1 MRVGILGCGHVSR
14 QYFEG
19 VTRYAGHEVVACAD
33 VDAAAAALAAERHG
47 VERAL
52 RPDELLSDPAVE
64 LVVNLTP
71 PAQHFAETRRALQAG
86 KHVYSE
92 KPLALSPDEGRELV
106 SLADR
111 LGLALGCAPDTFLG
125 PAIQTA
131 RRALDD
137 GSIGAVV
144 AGVAFVSEH
153 GYEHFHPNVESFYRP
168 GGGPLL
174 DVGPYY
180 ATALVNCLGP
190 VRSAVAA
197 AKTHFPERVIGVG
210 PRTGERLSVE
220 VPTHVT
226 GALEFESGAL
236 VTLLASWDI
245 WSTHLPFIE
254 LYGET
259 GSLSLPNPDL
269 FAGPV
274 MLRSAGPEELE
285 QPPPDPGA
293 LPWEELPPVSAAGTC
308 RGAGL
313 ADLAAAREEGREPR
327 ASGRLALH
335 VLGVLEAVERAARCG
350 ERVFVGDTCERPAAI
365 TSAERGLPAG
375 FPTD

>member
-1 MRVGILGCGHVSR
+1 VRVGILGCGHVSH

-19 VTRYAGHEVVACAD
+19 VPCYAGNEVVACAD
-33 VDAAAAALAAERHG
+33 VDAEAAARAAERHG

-52 RPDELLSDPAVE
+52 APGELLADPEVE

-71 PAQHFAETRRALQAG
+71 PGHHFAETRRALQAG

-92 KPLALSPDEGRELV
+92 KPLALTSEEGRELV
-106 SLADR
+106 SLAEE

-137 GSIGAVV
+137 GSVGPVA

-153 GYEHFHPNVESFYRP
+153 GYEHFHPNVQSFYRP

-174 DVGPYY
+174 DLGPYY
-180 ATALVNCLGP
+180 VTALVNCLGP

-197 AKTHFPERVIGVG
+197 HKSHFPERTIGVG
-210 PRTGERLSVE
+210 PRKGERIPVE

-226 GALEFESGAL
+226 GVLEFESGAL
-236 VTLLASWDI
+236 VTLIASWDI

-274 MLRSAGPEELE
+274 SLRRAGPEELE
-285 QPPPDPGA
+285 QPPPEPG
-293 LPWEELPPVSAAGTC
+293 ELQWDEVPPVFPEGAR
-308 RGAGL
+308 RGVGL

-335 VLGVLEAVERAARCG
+335 VLAVLEALEQAGRSGR
-350 ERVFVGDTCERPAAI
+350 RVQVGHTCERPDAVV
-365 TSAERGLPAG
+365 
-375 FPTD
+375 